1 MTSKEKEI
9 LINIISGVESGG
21 QIYGKRDYA
30 AYAPPYHASPDEHT
44 ITLGWG
50 QFYGGNANKLLNKIY
65 KKNSLAV
72 PANLVNMLDID
83 WVAQKWKPT
92 SSQKQALIQAITSTT
107 GKECQDELFIELTEP
122 TIKEAEKY
130 SSDVGV
136 QIMYVEIAHLGGD
149 SAAKRIFNKMSK
161 PYTID
166 KVYDT
171 LMLDQKDTTNNNQV
185 GDKIYQS
192 RHQCC
197 VKWIKQYLYTETS
210 KQTAT
215 KGSDVVAQYEI
226 TGNYISNSG
235 SDENGRATGG
245 SPGDQT
251 KKEWQIRSWY
261 NRPWDCIL
269 RHPDEKVRH
278 KISELAI
285 KAAQNDHIGY
295 NQNNRY
301 SYWDLLVKAG
311 YDPSKIVTNCD
322 ADCSAGVIANTK
334 AVGYILG
341 IKALQQ
347 LQATYTGNMR
357 STFKNAGF
365 QVLTASKYLTSAD
378 YLLPGD
384 ILLNDVHHTATCV
397 STGAKVG
404 KIDSST
410 TPVQTNTVG
419 DCSVGLHWFLKDAVH
434 PEIKSIQ
441 ILLNEKGCRGKD
453 GKKLDVDGELGPNTA
468 YAIEQLQRKAGMP
481 STTNW
486 GTVAAKTWQ
495 LILN

>member
-1 MTSKEKEI
+1 MAVA
-9 LINIISGVESGG
+9 INDLAKKACKRLSEEGATLAGISGMLGNIMGESGMQSYIVEYLCLKRLKENG
-21 QIYGKRDYA
+21 KNYTQETYYKAVDSGKISRAEFLNPLPKFVYGFGCCQWTTPDRKAGLYDKTVKVGKSIADEDIQVEYLIYELKNSYKSVWKILTTTSSVKTASDTVLRDFES
-30 AYAPPYHASPDEHT
+30 PNNWSSMSSQRASYSQEYYDY
-44 ITLGWG
+44 
-50 QFYGGNANKLLNKIY
+50 F
-65 KKNSLAV
+65 KKNG
-72 PANLVNMLDID
+72 I
-83 WVAQKWKPT
+83 
-92 SSQKQALIQAITSTT
+92 
-107 GKECQDELFIELTEP
+107 
-122 TIKEAEKY
+122 
-130 SSDVGV
+130 
-136 QIMYVEIAHLGGD
+136 VE
-149 SAAKRIFNKMSK
+149 
-161 PYTID
+161 
-166 KVYDT
+166 
-171 LMLDQKDTTNNNQV
+171 
-185 GDKIYQS
+185 
-192 RHQCC
+192 
-197 VKWIKQYLYTETS
+197 
-210 KQTAT
+210 T
-215 KGSDVVAQYEI
+215 KGSDVMAQYEI

-245 SPGDQT
+245 IPGDQT

-301 SYWDLLVKAG
+301 SYWEYLVKAG

-334 AVGYILG
+334 AAGYILG

-365 QVLTASKYLTSAD
+365 QVLTGSKYLTSAD

-384 ILLNDVHHTATCV
+384 ILLNDAHHTATCV
-397 STGAKVG
+397 STGSKAK
-404 KIDSST
+404 DNQST
-410 TPVQTNTVG
+410 PTSTQNLIG
-419 DCSVGLHWFLKDAVH
+419 DCTINAHWFLKDAVH

-441 ILLNEKGCRGKD
+441 ILLNEKGYRGKD

-486 GTVAAKTWQ
+486 GTVAGKTWQ